1 MASVNVSKGFRDW
14 GIIQKKEKDGDLVWY
29 ARIIRYDGNG
39 KKKQYVAKADNKTH
53 ARRLR
58 DELQDKYSKRGEKAI
73 EGDKL
78 TFRKLAETYKEKK
91 LVPAEYHGNN
101 GAERK
106 VAGLRSVKPVIHYL
120 DVLKEFFGAYL
131 LRNISHSDIEDFKA
145 RRLKTE
151 SKRGERSIAD
161 VNRTLSLMRT
171 MMRYAVQNGWIMQ
184 SPFDLGAPLISMS
197 DEVKRERTLS
207 FDEESRLLTACMAER
222 EIKYKRNGKP
232 VKAKLKGG
240 GELLKGLV
248 VVALDTGMRKGEL
261 FKLCWRDVDLS
272 RRIIKVT
279 AFNSKTAKP
288 RDVGMTQRVFE
299 EFERLW
305 GLSVKRHDD
314 LVFGV
319 TDIKK
324 SFSTA
329 CDEAGITGLQFHDFR
344 HTAITRMVNAGLPPM
359 EIMKI
364 SGHTQWTT
372 FARYVNPSEE
382 SVKRIA
388 DVLTQ
393 YHGDAMTV
401 IEEDDTF
408 VN

>member
-1 MASVNVSKGFRDW
+1 M
-14 GIIQKKEKDGDLVWY
+14 
-29 ARIIRYDGNG
+29 
-39 KKKQYVAKADNKTH
+39 AKADNKTH

-288 RDVGMTQRVFE
+288 RM
-299 EFERLW
+299 W
-305 GLSVKRHDD
+305 G
-314 LVFGV
+314 
-319 TDIKK
+319 
-324 SFSTA
+324 
-329 CDEAGITGLQFHDFR
+329 
-344 HTAITRMVNAGLPPM
+344 
-359 EIMKI
+359 
-364 SGHTQWTT
+364 
-372 FARYVNPSEE
+372 
-382 SVKRIA
+382 
-388 DVLTQ
+388 
-393 YHGDAMTV
+393 
-401 IEEDDTF
+401 
-408 VN
+408 

>member
-1 MASVNVSKGFRDW
+1 MASVKVSKGSRDW

-39 KKKQYVAKADNKTH
+39 KKKQYVAKADNKSH

-78 TFRKLAETYKEKK
+78 TFRKLADSYKKKK
-91 LVPAEYHGNN
+91 LIPAEYHGNN

-106 VAGLRSVKPVIHYL
+106 VAGLRSVKPVLHYVQ
-120 DVLKEFFGAYL
+120 VLTAFFGSYL

-171 MMRYAVQNGWIMQ
+171 MMRHAVQNGWIMQ

-222 EIKYKRNGKP
+222 EIKYNRKGKP
-232 VKAKLKGG
+232 IKATLKNG
-240 GELLKGLV
+240 GELLRGLIV
-248 VVALDTGMRKGEL
+248 AALDTGMRKGEL
-261 FKLCWRDVDLS
+261 FKLCWKDVDFS
-272 RRIIKVT
+272 RRVIKVT

-288 RDVGMTQRVFE
+288 RDVGMTQRVFDE
-299 EFERLW
+299 LERLW
-305 GLSVKRHDD
+305 AISSKDRVD

-319 TDIKK
+319 ADIKK

-329 CDEAGITGLQFHDFR
+329 CDEAGISGLQFHDFR

-401 IEEDDTF
+401 IEESSAF